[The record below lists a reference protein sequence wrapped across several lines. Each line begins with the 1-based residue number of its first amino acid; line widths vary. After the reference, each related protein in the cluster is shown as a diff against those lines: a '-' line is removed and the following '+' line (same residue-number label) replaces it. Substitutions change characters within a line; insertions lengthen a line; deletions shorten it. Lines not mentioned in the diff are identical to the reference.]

1 MLTALC
7 IALGPIFPVFAQGIK
22 TPAPSPAQTIKQD
35 FALSFIELTYSR
47 PGIKGRTIF
56 GDLVPYGKLWRTG
69 ANAATRVKFG
79 EEVTVGG
86 QAVKAGDYVLYTI
99 PNKDEWV
106 VILNKGLNNWGTEG
120 YKESEDVAR
129 FTIKP
134 TLLSKPVETFTIQ
147 IGNIQPGSAEI
158 QLMWDKTSINIP
170 VVADIDSKIMA
181 QIDNALNKDNRPY
194 FQAAAYYLETGRDLK
209 KALEWF
215 DKALVQ
221 NPDAYWIYYQK
232 ARALAKSGDKAGAKA
247 TAEKSISLAKAA
259 KNDDYVALNEKLIA
273 GLK

>member
-79 EEVTVGG
+79 EEVMVGG

-99 PNKDEWV
+99 PNQDEWV

-120 YKESEDVAR
+120 YKESEDVVR
-129 FTIKP
+129 FTVKP

-158 QLMWDKTSINIP
+158 QLMWDKTAVNIP